1 MKIQETDH
9 FKVGGPRATYV
20 LVICSLLYAINYAD
34 WQVMAVVLQ
43 PMKEALGLT
52 DSQVGSVTS
61 IYFVGIIL
69 FIMPVSHLIDVW
81 SRKKM
86 IGLMAFVF
94 SIFTMITGIANGFVS
109 LLVAR
114 FGVGAGEAGF
124 APGGTALISACYPEE
139 KRGAKLGIFNMF
151 VTLGVIIGVIAGGF
165 LSAHYGGWRTPFYI
179 FGIPGIILGILAFF
193 MQDYCLQK
201 EDGAAVEPESFLT
214 NLKELLRIPT
224 LRWLYV
230 ALGMYGVV
238 QIAVG
243 TWFPA
248 LLMRAYGIKEDT
260 AGLIM
265 GLVTIIGLLGPI
277 TGGILADR
285 WQKKRMGG
293 RVLLAAVSNAFAV
306 LFLLLVLL
314 AAFDLNNKVLMIFCA
329 AMMPLFSIS
338 ISMAFPAIAAT
349 SQDVVPPKLKGLSW
363 GTGILAFFILGGA
376 WGPLLTGSISDAAGG
391 GYKGLALGFAAT
403 GIFGII
409 ATWLWFIAARH
420 VETDIKRAQGTPA
433 AVALAADGTAI
444 PKNHS

>member
-1 MKIQETDH
+1 MEIQESEK
-9 FKVGGPRATYV
+9 FKIGGPRATFV

-43 PMKEALGLT
+43 PMKVALGLT
-52 DSQVGSVTS
+52 DSQVGAVNT
-61 IYFVGIIL
+61 IYFLGIIL

-94 SIFTMITGIANGFVS
+94 SIFTMVTGTVGGFIS
-109 LLVAR
+109 LLAAR

-124 APGGTALISACYPEE
+124 APGGTALISASYSEE

-151 VTLGVIIGVIAGGF
+151 VTLGVIIGVIAGGY
-165 LSAHYGGWRTPFYI
+165 LSANFGGWRTPFYI
-179 FGIPGIILGILAFF
+179 FGIPGIVLGILAFF
-193 MQDYCLQK
+193 MQDYSLK
-201 EDGAAVEPESFLT
+201 KADGTDVAHESFLT
-214 NLKELLRIPT
+214 NLKQLLKIPT

-238 QIAVG
+238 QISVG

-248 LLMRAYGIKEDT
+248 LLMRAYDIKEDK

-265 GLVTIIGLLGPI
+265 GVVTIIGLLGPI
-277 TGGILADR
+277 AGGILADR
-285 WQKKRMGG
+285 WQKKRGGG
-293 RVLLAAVSNAFAV
+293 RMLLAAVSTAFAV
-306 LFLLLVLL
+306 VFLLLVLL
-314 AAFDLNNKVLMIFCA
+314 AAFDVNNKNLMIFCA

-338 ISMAFPAIAAT
+338 ISMAFPAVAAT

-376 WGPLLTGSISDAAGG
+376 WGPLLTGAISDAAGG
-391 GYKGLALGFAAT
+391 GYQGLALGFAVT

-409 ATWLWFIAARH
+409 ATVLWFISARH
-420 VETDIKRAQGTPA
+420 VAGDMEKARQAG
-433 AVALAADGTAI
+433 
-444 PKNHS
+444 